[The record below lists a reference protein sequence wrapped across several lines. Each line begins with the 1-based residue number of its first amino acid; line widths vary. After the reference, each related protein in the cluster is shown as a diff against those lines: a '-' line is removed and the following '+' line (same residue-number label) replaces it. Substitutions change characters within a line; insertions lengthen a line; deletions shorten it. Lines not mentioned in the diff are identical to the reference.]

1 MIMTKFEVFRT
12 FAACSIAVLIG
23 NVSPVHAQSSG
34 RAIQT
39 AEAYA
44 QPTDH
49 DNLATM
55 ANAVNAQRSAMFAK
69 GDAAGIASLY
79 TQNATYIELLP
90 RLIMM
95 GGRARI
101 EEHFRD
107 LFKAHATEL
116 KSSVTSA
123 SRIDGDNALV
133 GGDYYIVAKNRKT
146 MGHFVQILRQESG
159 TWKIISHVFARP
171 DPITFEENNE
181 YKG

>member
-1 MIMTKFEVFRT
+1 MTSFNMLRAFVVPFVA
-12 FAACSIAVLIG
+12 FAILDVA
-23 NVSPVHAQSSG
+23 PVHAQSSG
-34 RAIQT
+34 RVNQST
-39 AEAYA
+39 ESYA

-55 ANAVNAQRSAMFAK
+55 ANGVNAQRSAMFAK
-69 GDAAGIASLY
+69 GDAAGVASLY
-79 TQNATYIELLP
+79 TQDATYIELLP

-123 SRIDGDNALV
+123 ARIDGNNALV
-133 GGDYYIVAKNRKT
+133 GGDYYIVAKDRKT
-146 MGHFVQILRQESG
+146 MGHFVQVLRQEGG

-171 DPITFEENNE
+171 EPITLQENSE

>member
-1 MIMTKFEVFRT
+1 MTKFEMFRIPVVC
-12 FAACSIAVLIG
+12 FLAMSLG
-23 NVSPVHAQSSG
+23 NVSPVHAQSPG
-34 RAIQT
+34 RVIQT
-39 AEAYA
+39 AESYA
-44 QPTDH
+44 QPTDN

-55 ANAVNAQRSAMFAK
+55 ANALNAQRSAMFAK

-79 TQNATYIELLP
+79 TPNATYIELLP
-90 RLIMM
+90 RLLMM
-95 GGRARI
+95 GGRAGI
-101 EEHFRD
+101 EEHFRN

-133 GGDYYIVAKNRKT
+133 GGDYYIIAKNRKT
-146 MGHFVQILRQESG
+146 MGHFVQVLRQEGG

-171 DPITFEENNE
+171 DPITVQENNE

>member
-1 MIMTKFEVFRT
+1 MTSFNMLRAFFVPF
-12 FAACSIAVLIG
+12 IAFSIG
-23 NVSPVHAQSSG
+23 NVSPIHAQSSG
-34 RAIQT
+34 RAIQS
-39 AEAYA
+39 AESYA
-44 QPTDH
+44 QTTDH

-55 ANAVNAQRSAMFAK
+55 ANAINAQRSAMFSK

-79 TQNATYIELLP
+79 TPNATYIELLP
-90 RLIMM
+90 RLLMM

-133 GGDYYIVAKNRKT
+133 GGDYYIIANNRKT
-146 MGHFVQILRQESG
+146 MGHFVQILRQEGG
-159 TWKIISHVFARP
+159 TWKIASHVFARP
-171 DPITFEENNE
+171 DPITVQENNE

>member
-1 MIMTKFEVFRT
+1 MTSFNMLRALVLLFVA
-12 FAACSIAVLIG
+12 FSIS

-34 RAIQT
+34 RVIQS
-39 AEAYA
+39 AESYA

-69 GDAAGIASLY
+69 GDAAGVASLY
-79 TQNATYIELLP
+79 TADATYIELLP

-123 SRIDGDNALV
+123 ARIDGDNALV
-133 GGDYYIVAKNRKT
+133 GGDYYIVAKDRKT
-146 MGHFVQILRQESG
+146 MGHFVQILRQEGG

-171 DPITFEENNE
+171 EPITFQENSE